1 MGGHPARE
9 ALATAVLRHNTP
21 PMPDVPRWLNHH
33 QLQCFRVIAREGS
46 LARASA
52 VLRVSAQTLSEHV
65 QQLEGA
71 LGVTLF
77 TRGARG
83 MSLTDEGR
91 EVLGYAEGI
100 HTLAQELLQ
109 SLDGRVVSTTPL
121 RVGVDESLPKLEVW
135 SLLRPAVKTARL
147 AVREGGR
154 DDLVALLRARA
165 LDLVL
170 SESPAPLGDPALRG
184 VLLREDA
191 LGWFAAASTADVLRE
206 GFPQSLHGAPVVL
219 AVPGSALR
227 DAAERWF
234 AGAGVSPE
242 VVAEFSD
249 TALAK
254 AACADG
260 VGVMVLPRALAGAA
274 ARYGLR
280 EVGPCEGVTQR
291 VYALTTAHR
300 EGHPAVRA
308 VRCGA
313 EAAEGNP

>member
-1 MGGHPARE
+1 
-9 ALATAVLRHNTP
+9 
-21 PMPDVPRWLNHH
+21 MPDVPRWLNHH

-46 LARASA
+46 LARAAA
-52 VLRVSAQTLSEHV
+52 VMRVSAQTLSEHV
-65 QQLEGA
+65 KQLEGA

-109 SLDGRVVSTTPL
+109 SLDGHVTSSAPL

-135 SLLRPAVKTARL
+135 SLLRPAAKVARL
-147 AVREGGR
+147 VVREGGH

-170 SESPAPLGDPALRG
+170 SESPAPLDDPALRG
-184 VLLREDA
+184 ALLREDA
-191 LGWFAAASTADVLRE
+191 LAWFASTGTADALRV
-206 GFPQSLHGAPVVL
+206 GYPASLRGAPVVL
-219 AVPGSALR
+219 AAPGTALR
-227 DAAERWF
+227 IAAERWF
-234 AGAGVSPE
+234 ANAGVAPE

-260 VGVMVLPRALAGAA
+260 LGMTVLPRGLEGAT

-308 VRCGA
+308 VRCGV
-313 EAAEGNP
+313 EAAEGNS

>member
-1 MGGHPARE
+1 
-9 ALATAVLRHNTP
+9 
-21 PMPDVPRWLNHH
+21 
-33 QLQCFRVIAREGS
+33 
-46 LARASA
+46 
-52 VLRVSAQTLSEHV
+52 
-65 QQLEGA
+65 
-71 LGVTLF
+71 
-77 TRGARG
+77 
-83 MSLTDEGR
+83 
-91 EVLGYAEGI
+91 VLGYAEGI
-100 HTLAQELLQ
+100 HTLATELLQ
-109 SLDGRVVSTTPL
+109 SLDGRAASSAPL
-121 RVGVDESLPKLEVW
+121 RVGVDESLPKLEAW
-135 SLLRPAVKTARL
+135 SLLRPAAKVARL
-147 AVREGGR
+147 AVREGGH

-170 SESPAPLGDPALRG
+170 SESPAPLGEPALRG

-191 LGWFAAASTADVLRE
+191 LGWFASASTADTLRE
-206 GFPQSLHGAPVVL
+206 GFPASLHAAPVLL
-219 AVPGSALR
+219 AAPGSALR

-234 AGAGVSPE
+234 AGAGANPE
-242 VVAEFSD
+242 VVAEFTD

-260 VGVMVLPRALAGAA
+260 VGVMVLPRGLAGAA

-313 EAAEGNP
+313 EAAEGNS

>member
-1 MGGHPARE
+1 
-9 ALATAVLRHNTP
+9 
-21 PMPDVPRWLNHH
+21 MPDVPRWLNLH

-83 MSLTDEGR
+83 MSLTDTGR

-100 HTLAQELLQ
+100 HMLGQELLQ
-109 SLDGRVVSTTPL
+109 SLDGHTGSSAPL

-135 SLLRPAVKTARL
+135 SLLAPAARFARL
-147 AVREGGR
+147 MVHEGSHE
-154 DDLVALLRARA
+154 DLTALLCARS
-165 LDLVL
+165 LDLVIA
-170 SESPAPLGDPALRG
+170 ESPAPLGDPTLRG
-184 VLLREDA
+184 VLLREEP
-191 LGWFAAASTADVLRE
+191 LGWFASADAAEALRE
-206 GFPQSLHGAPVVL
+206 AYPASLHAAPVLL
-219 AVPGSALR
+219 AAPGSSLR
-227 DAAERWF
+227 EAAERWF
-234 AGAGVSPE
+234 AGAGARPR
-242 VVAEFSD
+242 VVAEFCD

-260 VGVMVLPRALAGAA
+260 IGVMVLPRGLAGAA

-291 VYALTTAHR
+291 VYAITTAHR

-313 EAAEGNP
+313 EAAEGKS